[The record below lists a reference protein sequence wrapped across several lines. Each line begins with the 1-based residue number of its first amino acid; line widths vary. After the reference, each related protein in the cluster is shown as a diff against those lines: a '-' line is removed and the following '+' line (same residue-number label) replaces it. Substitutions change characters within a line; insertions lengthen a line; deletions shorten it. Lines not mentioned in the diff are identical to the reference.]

1 MSACFARLLYNWPVI
16 RSHVVISGTG
26 RAGTT
31 FLVQLLTHLGL
42 DTGFDVNTMESTLTA
57 RLAGLYP
64 IARAGLEMDIRDVS
78 APYIV
83 KSPFLCDL
91 LEEALAS
98 SVQIDHA
105 IIPVR
110 QFDAAAASRA
120 HIQKLT
126 TGNADGRDLV
136 AGGLWDTDKADNQV
150 DLLRMK
156 FTTLIEVL
164 VRHDIPMTFLGYPR
178 LVRDP
183 DYLYAKLNF
192 LLADIDFVSFQTVF
206 DRIVR
211 PEWIHQFTADDR

>member
-1 MSACFARLLYNWPVI
+1 MI
-16 RSHVVISGTG
+16 RSHVAISGTG
-26 RAGTT
+26 RAGTS
-31 FLVQLLTHLGL
+31 FLILLLTHLGL
-42 DTGFDVNTMESTLTA
+42 DTGFNKDTIELS
-57 RLAGLYP
+57 P
-64 IARAGLEMDIRDVS
+64 IPRSGLEIDFRDPN
-78 APYIV
+78 APYII

-91 LEEALAS
+91 LEEVLAS
-98 SVQIDHA
+98 GVRIERA

-120 HIQKLT
+120 YVQKVT
-126 TGNADGRDLV
+126 TGNADGELKV
-136 AGGLWDTDKADNQV
+136 WGGLWDTDKADDQV
-150 DLLRMK
+150 SLLRMK

-192 LLADIDFVSFQTVF
+192 LLGDVDLASFRTVF

-211 PEWIHQFTADDR
+211 PEWIHQFTSDDR